1 MRKCRFSYCFSS
13 LPAFFHF
20 DKSRLSLRVNE
31 LFFIFAPEKII
42 TDMKYPIGTQT
53 FSKIIEEGM
62 VYVDKTDLVYNL
74 AQKNICFLCRPRRFG
89 KSLLISTLESYFKGE
104 KELFRGLEMEKL
116 EKDWVQYPVFR
127 LDFAN
132 GNFGKKEGLTNF
144 IDDSLNYWE
153 MQYCKTTD
161 TDERGKRFLYLL
173 KKAHETTGQKCVV
186 LIDEYDKPLLDVLME
201 PMEQENRSV
210 LKEFYGTFKSADEHL
225 RFVLLTGVTKFSQ
238 VSVFSGFNQPEDI
251 SMKSEFDA
259 LCGITEDELVSYFDE
274 EIAAMAEKRKCS
286 KEEMY
291 IRLKKQYDGY
301 HFSEEMTGIFNP
313 FSVLN
318 ALNDKKLDNYWFA
331 SGTPTYLMRLLDRKK
346 TNMQEM
352 VSKQYG
358 RSYFMD
364 YKADTEDP
372 LAMIY
377 QSGYLTIKGYNEK
390 RQQYRLDF
398 PNNEVRSGFVA
409 LLANN
414 YCDSRN
420 DPQNLVLDINDMLDE
435 CRLDDMREAL
445 SGFFA
450 SIPYNA
456 NYQERAWSY
465 ESHYHYTLYL
475 IFRLLSCYTTLTEK
489 ENSRGRADI
498 IVETADYVYVFEF
511 KLDGTAAEA
520 LKQIDDKG
528 YAEPYAADSRKL
540 FKVGVGFSSE
550 KRNIAEW
557 AMA

>member
-1 MRKCRFSYCFSS
+1 
-13 LPAFFHF
+13 
-20 DKSRLSLRVNE
+20 
-31 LFFIFAPEKII
+31 
-42 TDMKYPIGTQT
+42 MKYPIGTQT
-53 FSKIIEEGM
+53 FSTIIEEGM

-74 AQKNICFLCRPRRFG
+74 AQKHVCFLCRPRRFG

-104 KELFRGLEMEKL
+104 KELFKGLKIDEL

-127 LDFAN
+127 IDFSTGRFIKPDALEN
-132 GNFGKKEGLTNF
+132 IIDTNLRLWEKEYGLL
-144 IDDSLNYWE
+144 IDTPEIGS
-153 MQYCKTTD
+153 
-161 TDERGKRFLYLL
+161 RFQNVL
-173 KKAHETTGQKCVV
+173 KMAHEKTGRKCVV

-201 PMEQENRSV
+201 PMEAENRAV
-210 LKEFYGTFKSADEHL
+210 LKEFYGTFKAADEHL

-251 SMKSEFDA
+251 SMDPDFDA
-259 LCGITEDELVSYFDE
+259 LCGITKDELVSYFDS
-274 EIAAMAEKRKCS
+274 EIEIMAKKLGYS

-291 IRLKKQYDGY
+291 ILLKKQYDGY
-301 HFSEEMTGIFNP
+301 HFSEGMTDVFNP

-318 ALNDKKLDNYWFA
+318 AMSKKKLDDYWFA
-331 SGTPTYLMRLLDRKK
+331 TATPTYLERLLDRGK
-346 TNMQEM
+346 TNMQEI
-352 VSKQYG
+352 VSRQYEK
-358 RSYFMD
+358 SYFMD

-377 QSGYLTIKGYNEK
+377 QSGYLTIKDYERVGGTYF
-390 RQQYRLDF
+390 YTLDY
-398 PNNEVRSGFVA
+398 PNVEVKKGFTA
-409 LLANN
+409 LLANDYFKMTN
-414 YCDSRN
+414 VQQ
-420 DPQNLVLDINDMLDE
+420 PLALTINKALMQGRIDDLRDE
-435 CRLDDMREAL
+435 L
-445 SGFFA
+445 SSFLA

-465 ESHYHYTLYL
+465 ESHYHYTFYL

-489 ENSRGRADI
+489 ANSRGRADM
-498 IVETADYVYVFEF
+498 IVETADYVYIFEF

-540 FKVGVGFSSE
+540 FKVGVAFSSE

-557 AMA
+557 SVV

>member
-1 MRKCRFSYCFSS
+1 
-13 LPAFFHF
+13 
-20 DKSRLSLRVNE
+20 
-31 LFFIFAPEKII
+31 
-42 TDMKYPIGTQT
+42 MKYPIGTQT
-53 FSKIIEEGM
+53 FSTIIEEGM

-74 AQKNICFLCRPRRFG
+74 AQKRICFLCRPRRFG

-104 KELFRGLEMEKL
+104 KELFKGLKIEAL
-116 EKDWVQYPVFR
+116 EKEWKQYPVFR
-127 LDFAN
+127 IDFSQ
-132 GNFGKKEGLTNF
+132 GNFKDPNYIPSTMGNYLDKWEAEYGVVSKYTEIGVRFYNVIAAAHEKTGKK
-144 IDDSLNYWE
+144 
-153 MQYCKTTD
+153 
-161 TDERGKRFLYLL
+161 
-173 KKAHETTGQKCVV
+173 VV
-186 LIDEYDKPLLDVLME
+186 ILVDEYDKPMLDVLME
-201 PMEQENRSV
+201 PQEQMNRDA
-210 LKEFYGTFKSADEHL
+210 LKEIYSTFKKADEHL

-251 SMKSEFDA
+251 SMKSDFDA
-259 LCGITEDELVSYFDE
+259 LCGITKDELVSYFDD
-274 EIAAMAEKRKCS
+274 EIAAMAEKRNFS

-301 HFSEEMTGIFNP
+301 HFSEKMIDIFNP
-313 FSVLN
+313 YSVLN
-318 ALNDKKLDNYWFA
+318 ALNDRKIDDYWFA
-331 SGTPTYLMRLLDRKK
+331 TGTPTYLMRLLDRKK

-390 RQQYRLDF
+390 RQQYKLDF
-398 PNNEVRSGFVA
+398 PNNEVRNGFIT

-435 CRLDDMREAL
+435 CRLDDMRDAL

-456 NYQERAWSY
+456 YYQERNWSY
-465 ESHYHYTLYL
+465 ESHYHYTFYL
-475 IFRLLSCYTTLTEK
+475 IFRLLSCYSIFTEK

-498 IVETADYVYVFEF
+498 IVETDNYVYIFEF

-540 FKVGVGFSSE
+540 FKVGVVFSSE
-550 KRNIAEW
+550 KKNITEW
-557 AMA
+557 SVV

>member
-1 MRKCRFSYCFSS
+1 
-13 LPAFFHF
+13 
-20 DKSRLSLRVNE
+20 
-31 LFFIFAPEKII
+31 
-42 TDMKYPIGTQT
+42 MKYPIGTQT
-53 FSKIIEEGM
+53 FSTIIEEGM

-74 AQKNICFLCRPRRFG
+74 AQKHICFLCRPRRFG

-104 KELFRGLEMEKL
+104 KELFKGLKIEEF
-116 EKDWVQYPVFR
+116 EKDWTQYPVFR
-127 LDFAN
+127 MDFAQ
-132 GNFGKKEGLTNF
+132 GGYGVEGDLKKEIDKCLTKWEQHLGIEKQ
-144 IDDSLNYWE
+144 IDKLGS
-153 MQYCKTTD
+153 
-161 TDERGKRFLYLL
+161 RFSDILAE
-173 KKAHETTGQKCVV
+173 AHRQTGRKCVV

-201 PMEQENRSV
+201 PMEAENRAV
-210 LKEFYGTFKSADEHL
+210 LKEFYGTFKVADEHL

-251 SMKSEFDA
+251 SMNPKFDA
-259 LCGITEDELVSYFDE
+259 LCGITKDELVEYFDS
-274 EIAAMAEKRKCS
+274 EIEAMAEKLKYT

-301 HFSEEMTGIFNP
+301 HFSEEMTDIFNP
-313 FSVLN
+313 YSLLN
-318 ALNDKKLDNYWFA
+318 ALNEMKLGDYWFK
-331 SGTPTYLMRLLDRKK
+331 SGTPTYLMRLLDRNK
-346 TNMQEM
+346 TDMRDIL
-352 VSKQYG
+352 SRQYES
-358 RSYFMD
+358 SYFMD

-377 QSGYLTIKGYNEK
+377 QSGYLTIKGYENLGGT
-390 RQQYRLDF
+390 YFYALDY
-398 PNNEVRSGFVA
+398 PNVEVKKGFVA
-409 LLANN
+409 LLANDYFKMTN
-414 YCDSRN
+414 VQQ
-420 DPQNLVLDINDMLDE
+420 PLALTINKALMQGRTDDLRDE
-435 CRLDDMREAL
+435 L
-445 SGFFA
+445 SSFFA

-498 IVETADYVYVFEF
+498 IVETNDYVYIFEF

-540 FKVGVGFSSE
+540 FKIGVGFSSE

-557 AMA
+557 SVI

>member
-1 MRKCRFSYCFSS
+1 
-13 LPAFFHF
+13 
-20 DKSRLSLRVNE
+20 
-31 LFFIFAPEKII
+31 
-42 TDMKYPIGTQT
+42 MKYPIGTQT
-53 FSKIIEEGM
+53 FSTIIEEGM
-62 VYVDKTDLVYNL
+62 VYVDKTDLVCQL
-74 AQKNICFLCRPRRFG
+74 AQKRICFFCRPRRFG
-89 KSLLISTLESYFKGE
+89 KSLLISTLNSYFKGE
-104 KELFRGLEMEKL
+104 KELFKGLKIEKL
-116 EKDWVQYPVFR
+116 EKEWKQYPVFHV
-127 LDFAN
+127 DFSL
-132 GNFGKKEGLTNF
+132 GGFEKDGKM
-144 IDDSLNYWE
+144 D
-153 MQYCKTTD
+153 
-161 TDERGKRFLYLL
+161 LYLNHILGEWEKEYDCASGIQDNGLRFAEIL
-173 KKAHETTGQKCVV
+173 KAAHEKTGQKAVV

-201 PMEQENRSV
+201 PMEDVNRKILKAFYSV
-210 LKEFYGTFKSADEHL
+210 FKYSDEHL

-259 LCGITEDELVSYFDE
+259 LCGITEDELVGCFDG

-301 HFSEEMTGIFNP
+301 HFSEEMTDIFNP

-331 SGTPTYLMRLLDRKK
+331 SGTPTYLIKLIDRKK
-346 TNMQEM
+346 TNMQEI
-352 VSKQYG
+352 VSRQYEKG
-358 RSYFMD
+358 YFMD

-377 QSGYLTIKGYNEK
+377 QSGCLTIKGYNEK

-498 IVETADYVYVFEF
+498 IIETTGYVYIFEF

-557 AMA
+557 VVA

>member
-1 MRKCRFSYCFSS
+1 
-13 LPAFFHF
+13 
-20 DKSRLSLRVNE
+20 
-31 LFFIFAPEKII
+31 
-42 TDMKYPIGTQT
+42 MKYPIGTQT
-53 FSKIIEEGM
+53 FSTIIEEGM

-74 AQKNICFLCRPRRFG
+74 AQKHICFLCRPRRFG

-104 KELFRGLEMEKL
+104 KELFKGLKIEEF
-116 EKDWVQYPVFR
+116 EKDWTQYPVFR
-127 LDFAN
+127 MDFAQ
-132 GNFGKKEGLTNF
+132 GGYGVEGDLKKEIDKCLTKWEQHLGIEKQ
-144 IDDSLNYWE
+144 IDKLGS
-153 MQYCKTTD
+153 
-161 TDERGKRFLYLL
+161 RFSDILAE
-173 KKAHETTGQKCVV
+173 AHRQTGRKCVV

-201 PMEQENRSV
+201 PMEAENRAV
-210 LKEFYGTFKSADEHL
+210 LKEFYGTFKVADEHL

-251 SMKSEFDA
+251 SMNPKFDA
-259 LCGITEDELVSYFDE
+259 LCGITKDELVEYFDS
-274 EIAAMAEKRKCS
+274 EIEAMAEKLKYT

-301 HFSEEMTGIFNP
+301 HFSEEMTDIFNP
-313 FSVLN
+313 YSLLN
-318 ALNDKKLDNYWFA
+318 ALNEMKLGDYWFK
-331 SGTPTYLMRLLDRKK
+331 SGTPTYLMRLLDRNK
-346 TNMQEM
+346 TDMRDIL
-352 VSKQYG
+352 SRQYES
-358 RSYFMD
+358 SYFMD

-377 QSGYLTIKGYNEK
+377 QSGYLTIKGYENLGGT
-390 RQQYRLDF
+390 YFYALDY
-398 PNNEVRSGFVA
+398 PNVEVKKGFVA
-409 LLANN
+409 LLANDYFKMTN
-414 YCDSRN
+414 VQQ
-420 DPQNLVLDINDMLDE
+420 PLALTINKALMQGRIDDLRDE
-435 CRLDDMREAL
+435 L
-445 SGFFA
+445 SSFLA

-498 IVETADYVYVFEF
+498 IVETDDYVYIFEF

-540 FKVGVGFSSE
+540 FKIGVGFSSE
-550 KRNIAEW
+550 KKNIVEW
-557 AMA
+557 EAV